1 MLVLYAVLCM
11 KYNNVNV
18 NVLQHF
24 RTLNSKPNFIYKQFP
39 SNTLNIISYTNIFG
53 LTSKILIT
61 NAYNKSF
68 DLLTLI
74 KVKHI
79 KLCFLKKFG

>member
-1 MLVLYAVLCM
+1 MYFITYTVCFYI
-11 KYNNVNV
+11 
-18 NVLQHF
+18 
-24 RTLNSKPNFIYKQFP
+24 SKPNFIYKQFP
-39 SNTLNIISYTNIFG
+39 SNTLNIISYATIFG

-74 KVKHI
+74 KVEHI
-79 KLCFLKKFG
+79 KLCFLK